1 MDRKKQKSIDSHFQ
15 RTVKMKTGEILQ
27 VMPSKVKED
36 VHFSCQYS
44 NCGTKCANKGA
55 LATHMKFAH
64 RNGNAGSI
72 SIFFVQKPKHTA
84 QAPSIPGTMA
94 SHVVSAV
101 SNLTVVQ
108 RLFPVFRE
116 VEAPPKIDGRISNR
130 GADDR
135 HAHSA
140 IFKANIIDE
149 FLAIKEQDSGFSQD
163 EFALD
168 KGISQSLLSKWLKR
182 KDVIFKRAADN
193 KKKNLCKTR
202 KSGPLFPEI
211 ESNLL
216 ERFKTQRKEGRRV
229 SSRWF
234 KKQAKK
240 IANANKL
247 DSFKASKGWF
257 FRFLTRNQ
265 LALRKKTNS
274 KKASAAEKLPKI
286 RFFHQRLRLFLATKM
301 AHPKWG
307 RFLPKNRYNVDQV
320 PLPFSCVP
328 SKTYEE
334 KGAKRVHIKM
344 NQPAME
350 KRFCSLQLLI
360 RVAGKGVKQPDPT
373 CIFRG
378 LGKRI
383 SQLEKASWDPRVN
396 VMFQKKAWADREF
409 TNAWLDQ
416 VLLKEIRQVAG
427 SGEESLVFCDNLDAQ
442 IQPEFV
448 DRLSTVNGFRYLFPT
463 DCTEQVQPIDGGVGY
478 QLKVE
483 TGHEFE
489 DWLEDDENLDLWE
502 NGKLSESDK
511 RILITKFVGAAWE
524 KLCSN
529 KNFNPDVY
537 FQKTGCLLTV
547 DGSEDDLVNVEGLP
561 YYKPAFVVMNDDE
574 DLPAVADEQ
583 VEAAEEPPSDV
594 SSEDD
599 SDIEVEEAL
608 SDVAAN
614 NFEFFNM

>member
-1 MDRKKQKSIDSHFQ
+1 
-15 RTVKMKTGEILQ
+15 MKTGEIVQ

-36 VHFSCQYS
+36 VHFLCQYP

-64 RNGNAGSI
+64 RNSNAGSI
-72 SIFFVQKPKHTA
+72 SNFFVQKPKHTA

-234 KKQAKK
+234 KKQAKI
-240 IANANKL
+240 IAHANKF

-265 LALRKKTNS
+265 LALRNKT
-274 KKASAAEKLPKI
+274 
-286 RFFHQRLRLFLATKM
+286 
-301 AHPKWG
+301 
-307 RFLPKNRYNVDQV
+307 
-320 PLPFSCVP
+320 
-328 SKTYEE
+328 
-334 KGAKRVHIKM
+334 
-344 NQPAME
+344 
-350 KRFCSLQLLI
+350 
-360 RVAGKGVKQPDPT
+360 KQ
-373 CIFRG
+373 
-378 LGKRI
+378 KSI
-383 SQLEKASWDPRVN
+383 SR
-396 VMFQKKAWADREF
+396 R
-409 TNAWLDQ
+409 
-416 VLLKEIRQVAG
+416 
-427 SGEESLVFCDNLDAQ
+427 
-442 IQPEFV
+442 
-448 DRLSTVNGFRYLFPT
+448 
-463 DCTEQVQPIDGGVGY
+463 
-478 QLKVE
+478 
-483 TGHEFE
+483 
-489 DWLEDDENLDLWE
+489 
-502 NGKLSESDK
+502 
-511 RILITKFVGAAWE
+511 
-524 KLCSN
+524 
-529 KNFNPDVY
+529 
-537 FQKTGCLLTV
+537 
-547 DGSEDDLVNVEGLP
+547 
-561 YYKPAFVVMNDDE
+561 
-574 DLPAVADEQ
+574 
-583 VEAAEEPPSDV
+583 EAA
-594 SSEDD
+594 
-599 SDIEVEEAL
+599 
-608 SDVAAN
+608 
-614 NFEFFNM
+614 